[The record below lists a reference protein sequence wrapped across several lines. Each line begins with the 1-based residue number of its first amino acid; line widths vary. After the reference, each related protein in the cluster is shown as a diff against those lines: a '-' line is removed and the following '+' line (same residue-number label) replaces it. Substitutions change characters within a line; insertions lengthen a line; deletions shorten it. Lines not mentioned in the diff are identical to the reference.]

1 MTDNNE
7 QDLIEIKKQYEELQE
22 KYMAAWGEFN
32 KWKEKMR
39 EIDSQMQELDE
50 YKKPYI
56 VRIYQEIY
64 KDVEMD
70 AFSEQDA
77 AEAVL
82 DCVDDFVFED
92 IEHFSS
98 REPRVKVL
106 CLSEDY
112 KAGMEDKDE
121 QETEKD

>member
-7 QDLIEIKKQYEELQE
+7 QDLTEVRKQYEELRE
-22 KYMAAWGEFN
+22 KYMSAWGEFN
-32 KWKEKMR
+32 KWKAKMQ
-39 EIDSQMQELDE
+39 EIDSQMQELDG
-50 YKKPYI
+50 YKKPYT
-56 VRIYQEIY
+56 VRIYREIY
-64 KDVEMD
+64 IDVEMN

-82 DCVDDFVFED
+82 DCVDDFVFDD

-112 KAGMEDKDE
+112 KAGMGNKD
-121 QETEKD
+121 D

>member
-1 MTDNNE
+1 MADNNE
-7 QDLIEIKKQYEELQE
+7 QDLTKIQEEYAALRE
-22 KYMAAWGEFN
+22 KYMSAWGEFN
-32 KWKEKMR
+32 KWKAKMQ
-39 EIDSQMQELDE
+39 EIDSQMQELDKH
-50 YKKPYI
+50 KKPYT
-56 VRIYQEIY
+56 VRIYREIY
-64 KDVEMD
+64 MDVEMD

-112 KAGMEDKDE
+112 KEGMGDKD
-121 QETEKD
+121 D